1 MILGAEV
8 GMMIVEKIAKI
19 RRAFFVQG
27 KPIKAICRELRVSRK
42 VVRKV
47 IRSEATEFRYEREAQ
62 PLPKIGPW
70 RDKLDQLLLANEGKA
85 ARERLTLIRFF
96 EELRGLGYHGGY
108 DAVRRYA
115 RQWSKERGT
124 STAVA
129 FVPLSFAP
137 GEAYQFDWSHEVVLL
152 SGVTVIVKAAH
163 VRLCH
168 SRMLFVRAYPRETQE
183 MVFDAHDRAFALF
196 KGACQRSIYDNMK
209 TAVET
214 IFVGKQRLYNRRFLQ
229 MCSHYLVEPV
239 ACTPASGWEKG
250 QVENQV
256 GLVRERFF
264 TPRLRFKNLDELNA
278 WLLDKCIAYAKAH
291 HHPELT
297 EQTIWEVFE
306 AERPKLVPYAGRF
319 DGFHAVQASVS
330 KTCLVRFANNKYSVT
345 ASAVG
350 RPVEVHAYADR
361 VVIRQDGRIVGEHP
375 RSFGRGD
382 TLYDPWHYVPVVAR
396 KPGALRNGAP
406 FKDWVL
412 PAAIERVRRK
422 LAGADDGN
430 RQMVDILNAVLTDG
444 LPAVEAACAEAIV
457 EGVHSADVV
466 LNTLARQRD
475 PAPPA
480 NIATPAALTL
490 RHAPIADCA
499 RYDNLENHLME
510 RTQLFDLM
518 GELKLYGMKAAFDEI
533 MATAVKRQHEPQ
545 RIVGDLLNA
554 EINEKQARSIKY
566 QLTIAKLPL
575 AKDLDD
581 FQFEGTPIHQTLV
594 SDLAGGGFIAQQRNA
609 VLVGGTGTGKTH
621 LAIAIARSC
630 IRSGARVRFYNVV
643 DLVNRL
649 ETETRNGRQGRIAEH
664 LTRMDFIVL
673 DELGYL
679 PFAQSGGQ
687 LLFHLVSRLY
697 ERTSIVVTTNLAFGE
712 WPSVFGD
719 AKMTTALLDRLTHHC
734 DIVETGND
742 SWRFK
747 SRVDDHITTRARAV
761 SATPTSSDGAS
772 ANRSKRRTKGSLLD
786 ADLGSRSDAD

>member
-1 MILGAEV
+1 MLT
-8 GMMIVEKIAKI
+8 VETIGRI
-19 RRAFFVQG
+19 RREHFIKG
-27 KPIKAICRELRVSRK
+27 KTIREISRDLKVSRNT
-42 VVRKV
+42 VRKV
-47 IRSEATEFRYEREAQ
+47 LRSGETSFEYERDVQ
-62 PLPKIGPW
+62 PRPKLGRW
-70 RDKLDQLLLANEGKA
+70 TAELDELLEGNTTKPF
-85 ARERLTLIRFF
+85 REQLTLIRIF
-96 EELRGLGYHGGY
+96 EELGGRGYDGGY

-115 RQWSKERGT
+115 RRWAKERGQ
-124 STAVA
+124 STAA
-129 FVPLSFAP
+129 AYVPLSFAP
-137 GEAYQFDWSHEVVLL
+137 GEAYQFDWSHEIVLL
-152 SGVTVIVKAAH
+152 NGVTVIVKAAH

-196 KGACQRSIYDNMK
+196 KGACGRGIYDNMK

-214 IFVGKQRLYNRRFLQ
+214 IFVGKGRLYNRRFLQ
-229 MCSHYLVEPV
+229 MCSHYLVDPV

-256 GLVRERFF
+256 GLVRQRFF

-278 WLLDKCIAYAKAH
+278 WLLDKCIVYAKVH
-291 HHPELT
+291 PHPELT

-319 DGFHAVQASVS
+319 DGFHAVPASVS
-330 KTCLVRFANNKYSVT
+330 KTCLVRFDNNKYSVT

-361 VVIRQDGRIVGEHP
+361 IVIRQDGRIVAEHP
-375 RSFGRGD
+375 RSFGRGE
-382 TLYDPWHYVPVVAR
+382 TVYDPWHYVPVLAR

-412 PAAIERVRRK
+412 PASMERVRRK

-430 RQMVDILNAVLTDG
+430 RQMVDILTAVLTDG
-444 LPAVEAACAEAIV
+444 LPAVEAACAEAIAHS
-457 EGVHSADVV
+457 VHSADVV
-466 LNTLARQRD
+466 LNILARQRD
-475 PAPPA
+475 PGPPVT
-480 NIATPAALTL
+480 ILTPAALTL
-490 RHAPIADCA
+490 RHAPIADCPL
-499 RYDNLENHLME
+499 RQPQENQLME
-510 RTQLFDLM
+510 RSQLFDLM
-518 GELKLYGMKAAFDEI
+518 AELKLYGMKAAFDEI

-581 FQFEGTPIHQTLV
+581 FQFDGTPINETLV
-594 SDLAGGGFIAQQRNA
+594 NDLAGGGFIAQQRNA

-630 IRSGARVRFYNVV
+630 IRSGSRGRFYNVV

-649 ETETRNGRQGRIAEH
+649 EIETRNGRQGRIADQ
-664 LTRMDFIVL
+664 LTRMDFIIL

-697 ERTSIVVTTNLAFGE
+697 ERTSIIVTTNLAFGE
-712 WPSVFGD
+712 WPSVFSD
-719 AKMTTALLDRLTHHC
+719 PKMTTALLDRLTHHC
-734 DIVETGND
+734 DIIETGND

-747 SRVDDHITTRARAV
+747 SRADDHSTTRDRAV
-761 SATPTSSDGAS
+761 SATPTSSDS
-772 ANRSKRRTKGSLLD
+772 ATATAQTRRSRGSKLD
-786 ADLGSRSDAD
+786 ADRGSNLNAD